1 MYAARKAVEN
11 SRANEVVGKFW
22 PKQEGLRGPTS
33 INLAIDLREVGRTD
47 DSIALLEQQDRDDT
61 DATGTLAGNLKRR
74 WLLELA

>member
-1 MYAARKAVEN
+1 
-11 SRANEVVGKFW
+11 
-22 PKQEGLRGPTS
+22 
-33 INLAIDLREVGRTD
+33 LAIALREVGRTD